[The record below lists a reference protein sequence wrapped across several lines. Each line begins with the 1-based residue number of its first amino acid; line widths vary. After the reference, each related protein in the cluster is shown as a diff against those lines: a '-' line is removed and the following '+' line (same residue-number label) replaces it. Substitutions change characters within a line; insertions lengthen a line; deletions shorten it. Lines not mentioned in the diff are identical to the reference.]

1 MMRTKYSLT
10 SSSLA
15 ILLQALV
22 VSSATAGWF
31 SSDNSG
37 WSNEEKRNFCH
48 FLNSQRADSQA
59 ARISNSTSVGY
70 ATEQQVS
77 EILTLWRQALRE
89 ASLVNDSVLDKTHPD
104 LRDKYRNHYQKALQ
118 YQIAAFEQENIS
130 YSLTGSKMKSDFI
143 DWFSSAKGRFRVP
156 KGTVKACQ

>member
-1 MMRTKYSLT
+1 MRTKYLLIFSSLT
-10 SSSLA
+10 

-31 SSDNSG
+31 SNDNSG

-48 FLNSQRADSQA
+48 FLNSQRADNQA
-59 ARISNSTSVGY
+59 ARISNSMSPGY
-70 ATEQQVS
+70 ATEQQAS
-77 EILTLWRQALRE
+77 EILTLWRQALQE

-104 LRDKYRNHYQKALQ
+104 LKDKYRNQYQKALQ
-118 YQIAAFEQENIS
+118 YQIAAFEQKNVS
-130 YSLTGSKMKSDFI
+130 YSVTGSKMKSDFI
-143 DWFSSAKGRFRVP
+143 DWFSSTKGKFRVP